1 MFNPGWVLFAC
12 RPEKILMCL
21 LHLHAAKKQ
30 KQNLSAPFIVNKQL
44 LAGIYMLFSLTLPQ
58 TSSEGWCFVAGSSF
72 IMSYHWNTVVLSLK
86 MVTLQGSRR
95 VEERR

>member
-44 LAGIYMLFSLTLPQ
+44 LARIYMFFRFFSLTLPQ

-72 IMSYHWNTVVLSLK
+72 IMSYH
-86 MVTLQGSRR
+86 
-95 VEERR
+95 